1 MSDQQRVVAV
11 LPGVPGMDGLSVD
24 GRTPY
29 PDSTQDFVKVLRER
43 GLEAQFQDGRDE
55 RRYVTHKAYEAWLP
69 VVQFGF
75 DVLVAFQ
82 AGILADLLKD
92 YLFGGVEGDGGD
104 DRPGP
109 AILHVDWRV
118 TSSSGDE
125 RRIVADGDSEA
136 VLEALEKFER
146 EVREG

>member
-1 MSDQQRVVAV
+1 MSDLQRVVTV
-11 LPGVPGMDGLSVD
+11 LPGVPDMEGLSVD
-24 GRTPY
+24 GQTPY
-29 PDSTQDFVKVLRER
+29 PDSTQDFVKVLREH
-43 GLEAQFQDGRDE
+43 GLQAEFRDGRSE

-69 VVQFGF
+69 IVQFGF
-75 DVLVAFQ
+75 DVLMAFQ

-92 YLFGGVEGDGGD
+92 YLFGGSGADDGDE
-104 DRPGP
+104 RTGP

-125 RRIVADGDSEA
+125 RRIVANGRPEA
-136 VLEALEKFER
+136 VLEALDKFDR